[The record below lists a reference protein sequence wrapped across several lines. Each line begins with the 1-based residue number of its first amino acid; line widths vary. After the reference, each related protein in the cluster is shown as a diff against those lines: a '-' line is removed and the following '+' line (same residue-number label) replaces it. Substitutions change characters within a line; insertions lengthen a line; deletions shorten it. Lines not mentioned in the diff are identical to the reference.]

1 MGRTVVESVETAGM
15 DVRMLGPTTITR
27 AGVAVPLPRS
37 RKVRGLLAFLA
48 LSPQPVSRAR
58 LCDLLWDVPNDPRGE
73 LRWCLSKLRGLL
85 DDGARRR
92 VVTADDHVALD
103 LGDCR
108 VDVLELDKA
117 ARGGMAE
124 VPHARLAELCQL
136 FSGDLLDGVMIDG
149 NPEFTGWL
157 SAQRNRYRAL
167 HVEVLRALAACAPGS
182 DEVFRHLEG
191 WLQIAPFDPR
201 AHEVML
207 EVLVACGRHHDAEQ
221 HLATTI
227 RSFEDE

>member
-85 DDGARRR
+85 DDETHRC
-92 VVTADDHVALD
+92 VVTSDDLVGLD
-103 LGDCR
+103 LAGCH
-108 VDVLELDKA
+108 VDALEVD
-117 ARGGMAE
+117 
-124 VPHARLAELCQL
+124 
-136 FSGDLLDGVMIDG
+136 
-149 NPEFTGWL
+149 
-157 SAQRNRYRAL
+157 RAL
-167 HVEVLRALAACAPGS
+167 KAGVRHVP
-182 DEVFRHLEG
+182 
-191 WLQIAPFDPR
+191 
-201 AHEVML
+201 
-207 EVLVACGRHHDAEQ
+207 
-221 HLATTI
+221 TT
-227 RSFEDE
+227 R